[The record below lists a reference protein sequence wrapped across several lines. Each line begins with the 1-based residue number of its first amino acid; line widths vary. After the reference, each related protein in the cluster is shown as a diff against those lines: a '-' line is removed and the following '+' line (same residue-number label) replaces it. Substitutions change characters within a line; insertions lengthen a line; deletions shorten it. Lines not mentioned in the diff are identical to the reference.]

1 MNQAEEDA
9 LIDRVYAD
17 WIAGCDSGAKPVS
30 ELVRLAIRA
39 AVAAE
44 RERCA
49 FICQH
54 RADVCREA
62 IKTDPSP
69 LTRMV
74 LQYQEEQAD
83 DCAAAIRKG

>member
-1 MNQAEEDA
+1 MTPADEDA

-44 RERCA
+44 RGRCA
-49 FICQH
+49 SC
-54 RADVCREA
+54 ADAEA
-62 IKTDPSP
+62 SIEGIAQ
-69 LTRMV
+69 RI
-74 LQYQEEQAD
+74 
-83 DCAAAIRKG
+83 AAAIRKGE

>member
-1 MNQAEEDA
+1 MTPADEDA

-44 RERCA
+44 RERA
-49 FICQH
+49 A
-54 RADVCREA
+54 RVCE
-62 IKTDPSP
+62 
-69 LTRMV
+69 MV
-74 LQYQEEQAD
+74 AGQYTSNPFGSVAKN
-83 DCAAAIRKG
+83 CAAAIRKGE